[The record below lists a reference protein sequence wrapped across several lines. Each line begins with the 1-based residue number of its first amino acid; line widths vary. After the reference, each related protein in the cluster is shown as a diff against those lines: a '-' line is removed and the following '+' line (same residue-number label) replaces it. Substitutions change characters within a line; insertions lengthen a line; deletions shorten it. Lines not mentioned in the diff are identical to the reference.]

1 MKPISLRGK
10 PAAMPL
16 VCAPLVGANAD
27 ALLAEAAAAQA
38 ARADIVEWRVDYFA
52 QIADTAAVIDAGRAL
67 RRAHPDMPLLFTR
80 RSPREGGQPVA
91 LSERQVAELCAEACG
106 AGFAELVDFEMSS
119 AAVDMKAVR
128 EAARRHGVG
137 LVCSYHDFERTAPM
151 GDLVAQFR
159 HAQEL
164 GGDVGKVSVMA
175 RTVEDALTLLA
186 ATSQAAK
193 TLQIALIG
201 VSMGPH
207 GAISRM
213 VGFAFGSALTFGVA
227 TSSSAPGQ
235 SPIGELRA
243 AIEVARKSLAVK

>member
-1 MKPISLRGK
+1 MKPITIRGR

-16 VCAPLVGANAD
+16 ICAPLVGANPD

-38 ARADIVEWRVDYFA
+38 ARADIVEWRVDYFR
-52 QIADTAAVIDAGRAL
+52 QIEDAAAVIDAGRAL

-80 RSPREGGQPVA
+80 RSEREGGQRVA
-91 LSERQVAELCAEACG
+91 ISERQVAQLCAEVCR
-106 AGFAELVDFEMSS
+106 AGFADLVDFEMSS
-119 AAVDMKAVR
+119 AAVDMKTVR
-128 EAARRHGVG
+128 EAARHNGVG
-137 LVCSYHDFERTAPM
+137 LVCSYHDFERTAPL
-151 GDLVAQFR
+151 GDLVAHFR
-159 HAQEL
+159 RAQEL

-186 ATSQAAK
+186 ATLQAAK

-207 GAISRM
+207 GAVSRM

-227 TSSSAPGQ
+227 TRGSAPGQ
-235 SPIGELRA
+235 MPIGELRA
-243 AIEVARKSLAVK
+243 AIEVARKALSA

>member
-1 MKPISLRGK
+1 MKPITIRGK

-16 VCAPLVGANAD
+16 ICAPLVGAD
-27 ALLAEAAAAQA
+27 REALLAEAAAAQA
-38 ARADIVEWRVDYFA
+38 ARADIVEWRVDYFR
-52 QIADTAAVIDAGRAL
+52 QIEDAAAVIDAGRAL
-67 RRAHPDMPLLFTR
+67 RRTHPHMPLLFTR
-80 RSPREGGQPVA
+80 RSQREGGQRVA

-106 AGFAELVDFEMSS
+106 AGFADLVDFEMSS
-119 AAVDMKAVR
+119 AAVDMKTVR

-151 GDLVAQFR
+151 GDLVAHFR

-186 ATSQAAK
+186 ATAQAAK

-207 GAISRM
+207 GAISRIA
-213 VGFAFGSALTFGVA
+213 GFAYGSALTFGVA
-227 TSSSAPGQ
+227 RSGSAPGQ
-235 SPIGELRA
+235 MPIDELRT
-243 AIEVARKSLAVK
+243 AIEVARKALSA